1 MISVALT
8 VKYLGAERYG
18 LWATISSVLALL
30 AFADLGLGNGLVNVI
45 AEAHGRDDQNAI
57 RKAVSTATFML
68 AGIAVLL
75 LLAFALVYPHVPW
88 PRFFNVTSDLA
99 SRESGSAMAVFFVC
113 FAINL
118 PLGVV
123 QRVQMGFQETGTTAL
138 WQSAG
143 YLLSLGGVVLAVY
156 LRAGLP
162 WLVLAMAGAPI
173 LATLLNCTVHYYWMR
188 PWLMPQFSG
197 FDSTMGHAI
206 ASTGFLFFLIQ
217 LFTLLGNATDN
228 VVIAHV
234 LGAPAVATYAITKQL
249 FSVALLAQVFLTPLW
264 PAFGEAL
271 ARDDMAWARRT
282 LNRALTLGTLLTVAL
297 GLPLLLFYR
306 PIIAAWAGSDMVP
319 PLSLAAGF
327 AVWLLLGSY
336 GGVMSTFL
344 NNETGL
350 KRQAII
356 LGTASIASLL
366 LKIAFAYYWQLAGV
380 IWAVLLG
387 YGLFYVLPAARLAYV
402 DILRSPGVRREL
414 PHGEHAE
421 RASEFQCEQ
430 A

>member
-1 MISVALT
+1 MIVAPHFSRQLGRTLRLVTFRRFDTSTADGRSKERYRRIAPGTLGTILARSIQVLTAVISVALT

-162 WLVLAMAGAPI
+162 WLVLAMA
-173 LATLLNCTVHYYWMR
+173 
-188 PWLMPQFSG
+188 
-197 FDSTMGHAI
+197 
-206 ASTGFLFFLIQ
+206 
-217 LFTLLGNATDN
+217 
-228 VVIAHV
+228 
-234 LGAPAVATYAITKQL
+234 VAR
-249 FSVALLAQVFLTPLW
+249 FW
-264 PAFGEAL
+264 P
-271 ARDDMAWARRT
+271 R
-282 LNRALTLGTLLTVAL
+282 
-297 GLPLLLFYR
+297 
-306 PIIAAWAGSDMVP
+306 
-319 PLSLAAGF
+319 
-327 AVWLLLGSY
+327 
-336 GGVMSTFL
+336 
-344 NNETGL
+344 
-350 KRQAII
+350 
-356 LGTASIASLL
+356 
-366 LKIAFAYYWQLAGV
+366 
-380 IWAVLLG
+380 
-387 YGLFYVLPAARLAYV
+387 
-402 DILRSPGVRREL
+402 
-414 PHGEHAE
+414 
-421 RASEFQCEQ
+421 C
-430 A
+430 